1 MLCLCVAAGV
11 VVNAA
16 VVSDAKSPTADG
28 ATAVRG
34 PGHLRSAS
42 AAVAAT
48 GASIGGS
55 SAAPH
60 QHVRAQSAPA
70 VVDANHE
77 ALLVLITQ
85 KDVAAVK
92 KHVQQYGVSQLF
104 AVDSRKKTPIEIAF
118 TEGANCASLCFAV
131 YRARVTHTHTHTHSL
146 TTTRVSMFLHHF
158 RITYPIFQPLAM
170 R

>member
-1 MLCLCVAAGV
+1 M
-11 VVNAA
+11 NAA

-28 ATAVRG
+28 AAAVRG

-48 GASIGGS
+48 GASTDGS
-55 SAAPH
+55 SAVPH

-70 VVDANHE
+70 VVDVNHE

-92 KHVQQYGVSQLF
+92 KHVQQHGVSQLF

-118 TEGANCASLCFAV
+118 TEGANCAPLCFV
-131 YRARVTHTHTHTHSL
+131 VHHVRVP
-146 TTTRVSMFLHHF
+146 TTDAYLV
-158 RITYPIFQPLAM
+158 
-170 R
+170 